1 MNASVEQFALPDL
14 GEGLTEAELLRWLV
28 AVGDT
33 VAVDQPVA
41 EVETAKTTVEVPVP
55 FSGRVSALHAAAGE
69 TIGVGATLLSVDSS
83 TVDGSTPTDRTRFEG
98 AGEPAAEA
106 PNGGGRYDSAGDTVS
121 GAVLVGSGVKT
132 GARTRRRAAGADT
145 SRTMAS
151 GAASA
156 SHERGTG
163 RVPVVSPLVRRR
175 AREYGIDV
183 TELSGSGTGGMVL
196 RRDVEEAI
204 GTLASRQQAS
214 ASDTAAHAAEAQR
227 VPLGPAHRAMAERVA
242 RSRREIPEATV
253 WVDADATGMLD
264 ARSALNAS
272 DPQRP
277 VSVLGLLAKFCL
289 LGLRRFPELNSR
301 FDAAREEVVRFSG
314 VNLGFAAQTSR
325 GLLVPVLHGAQHRS
339 LRELSAELRQRTEA
353 ARSGSL
359 APAELSGGTFTVNN
373 YGVFGVDGSA
383 AVINHPEAAILGMGR
398 IVNRPWVCGDQL
410 EVRPVTELT
419 LAFDH
424 RVCDGGQAGGFLRFV
439 ADCVERPAVLLD
451 DV

>member
-1 MNASVEQFALPDL
+1 MNAPVEQFTLPDL
-14 GEGLTEAELLRWLV
+14 GEGLSEAELVRWLV

-41 EVETAKTTVEVPVP
+41 EVETAKATVEVPVP
-55 FSGRVSALHAAAGE
+55 FSGRVSALHAASGE
-69 TIGVGATLLSVDSS
+69 TIGVGAALLSVDNA
-83 TVDGSTPTDRTRFEG
+83 TPTGQAGTG
-98 AGEPAAEA
+98 ALEEQAVADPHGSGPH
-106 PNGGGRYDSAGDTVS
+106 DSADATAS
-121 GAVLVGSGVKT
+121 GAVLVGSGVKA
-132 GARTRRRAAGADT
+132 GGRARRRATGADA
-145 SRTMAS
+145 SRTTAS

-156 SHERGTG
+156 PYGQRTERI
-163 RVPVVSPLVRRR
+163 PVVSPLVRRR
-175 AREYGIDV
+175 AREYGIDIA
-183 TELSGSGTGGMVL
+183 ELSGSGAGGMVL
-196 RRDVEEAI
+196 RRDVEEAV
-204 GTLASRQQAS
+204 GSTTSRQGFSGSETAS
-214 ASDTAAHAAEAQR
+214 HVAEAQR
-227 VPLGPAHRAMAERVA
+227 VPLGPAHRAMAERVT

-253 WVDADATGMLD
+253 WVDADATGLLD
-264 ARSALNAS
+264 ARSTLNSS

-301 FDAAREEVVRFSG
+301 FDAAREEIVRFSG

-325 GLLVPVLHGAQHRS
+325 GLLVPVLHDAQHKS
-339 LRELSAELRQRTEA
+339 VRELSGELRQRTED
-353 ARSGSL
+353 ARSGTL
-359 APAELSGGTFTVNN
+359 APAELNGGTFTVNN

-410 EVRPVTELT
+410 KVRPVTELT

-439 ADCVERPAVLLD
+439 ADCVERPAVLLE